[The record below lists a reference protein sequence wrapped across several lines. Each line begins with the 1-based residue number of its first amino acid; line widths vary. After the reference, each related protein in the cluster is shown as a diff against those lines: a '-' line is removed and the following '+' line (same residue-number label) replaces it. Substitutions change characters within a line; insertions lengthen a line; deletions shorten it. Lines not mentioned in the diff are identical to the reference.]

1 MSRRLNADIF
11 QKAGFSIT
19 EQSSKCIKA
28 VKGHCEIYIKQEPT
42 ATVLELPVI
51 ELFGRRD
58 KSQPLMCYLLERNG
72 AMNGPGFF
80 AIIDGCI
87 YYRSIVYCSENISEV
102 ALKMQETIEQL
113 GPKIINVAKQ

>member
-1 MSRRLNADIF
+1 MNRRLKADIF
-11 QKAGFSIT
+11 HKAGFSIT
-19 EQSSKCIKA
+19 EQSSESIKA
-28 VKGHCEIYIKQEPT
+28 VKGRCEIYIKQKPT

-51 ELFGRRD
+51 ELCGKRNR
-58 KSQPLMCYLLERNG
+58 SQPLMRYLLERNG

-80 AIIDGCI
+80 AIKDGCI